1 MSHARI
7 LVVHPEPATI
17 ALISSMLQTLGHKIE
32 EADSDRVAAR
42 ILAQHEFDLV
52 VAGIDPSDPD
62 GLEILSHIRRKH
74 PHTACVTLFPDSACD
89 RSKDAIR
96 LGAAAALKFPT
107 SANTLRAVVTQSL
120 EQTRT
125 YQFASAPVA
134 APRNGSNASSQH
146 HANGSTPTAGA
157 AEANAESH
165 DPARSLASSRPNGAG
180 GNGNGA
186 FTTNGNGNG
195 TAGQGGQPNENGH
208 HELGATGHAK
218 SRDDTARRGES
229 AIDHGAGRG
238 FVPHRATNGAGAHFS
253 AATFRSGDVKLLTG
267 DDPILRQ
274 TCELVDTVANS
285 RTPLLLLGERGT
297 GKTVLARLIH
307 ARSPRKT
314 GPFVKIACLGFG
326 EAQLETEL
334 FGRSGDGVE
343 RQGKLAQAAGG
354 TLLLDEIAAL
364 SPRLQFELLQF
375 LQHGEYE
382 PGGSGDLRRADVRI
396 FAASRENIAG
406 LVESGQ
412 FRQDLYYRISI
423 VSLKLPP
430 LRRRGD
436 DVLKLAR
443 MFRDSFARDMGR
455 DEIEFTPEAI
465 EALKTYSWPGNVREL
480 ETAVERGV
488 LLCRGDRITP
498 AHLAL
503 ESIESNHDD
512 HALLTPSARS
522 LTHPTRHHAG
532 MNLRPLKEA
541 LEEPEKQ
548 IILRALEALN
558 WNRQETARVLDINR
572 TTLYKKMKKYGLL
585 IEEPAWLC

>member
-42 ILAQHEFDLV
+42 MLAQHEFDLV
-52 VAGIDPSDPD
+52 VAGINPNDPD

-74 PHTACVTLFPDSACD
+74 PHTACVTLFPDSPCD

-120 EQTRT
+120 EQTCS
-125 YQFASAPVA
+125 YQCASSAVP
-134 APRNGSNASSQH
+134 APRNGTNGSSQH
-146 HANGSTPTAGA
+146 HTNGSTPTVGV
-157 AEANAESH
+157 AEANSESG
-165 DPARSLASSRPNGAG
+165 DSARPLASSRPNGAG
-180 GNGNGA
+180 
-186 FTTNGNGNG
+186 
-195 TAGQGGQPNENGH
+195 TAGGGGHPNENGH
-208 HELGATGHAK
+208 SDLASTGYAK
-218 SRDDTARRGES
+218 SRDDTARRAES
-229 AIDHGAGRG
+229 AVDTGAGRG
-238 FVPHRATNGAGAHFS
+238 FVSHRGTNGAGAPSS

-307 ARSPRKT
+307 ARSPRRT
-314 GPFVKIACLGFG
+314 GPFVKVACLGFG

-334 FGRSGDGVE
+334 FGHSGDGVE
-343 RQGKLAQAAGG
+343 RQGKLAQASGG

-375 LQHGEYE
+375 IQHGEYE
-382 PGGSGDLRRADVRI
+382 PGGSGDLRRADVRV

-436 DVLKLAR
+436 DILKLAR

-455 DEIEFTPEAI
+455 NEIEFSSEAI
-465 EALKTYSWPGNVREL
+465 EALKSYTWPGNVREL

-503 ESIESNHDD
+503 ESIEPPHDD
-512 HALLTPSARS
+512 HDSTYSAGQARS
-522 LTHPTRHHAG
+522 LSHSTKHHAG

>member
-32 EADSDRVAAR
+32 QADSDRVAAR
-42 ILAQHEFDLV
+42 ILAQHDFDLV

-74 PHTACVTLFPDSACD
+74 PHTACVTLFPDSSCD

-96 LGAAAALKFPT
+96 LGAAAALKFPV

-125 YQFASAPVA
+125 PQYIANPA
-134 APRNGSNASSQH
+134 AALRNGANGSSQH
-146 HANGSTPTAGA
+146 YTSGSSPTPNAVA
-157 AEANAESH
+157 AHSEPG
-165 DPARSLASSRPNGAG
+165 DPARSLASSRPDGAGKTSEHFSNGNGHGNMERSANGEVRSHAAADYTKPHDDLVRRGESSVDYGVARGVAPNRGTNGAG
-180 GNGNGA
+180 GA
-186 FTTNGNGNG
+186 F
-195 TAGQGGQPNENGH
+195 
-208 HELGATGHAK
+208 
-218 SRDDTARRGES
+218 SS
-229 AIDHGAGRG
+229 A
-238 FVPHRATNGAGAHFS
+238 S
-253 AATFRSGDVKLLTG
+253 FRPGDVKLLTG

-285 RTPLLLLGERGT
+285 RSPLLLLGERGT

-307 ARSPRKT
+307 ARSPRKG
-314 GPFVKIACLGFG
+314 GPFVKVACLGFG

-334 FGRSGDGVE
+334 FGHSGDGVE
-343 RQGKLAQAAGG
+343 RQGKLAQASGG

-375 LQHGEYE
+375 IQSGEYE
-382 PGGSGDLRRADVRI
+382 PRGSDELRRADVRI

-430 LRRRGD
+430 LRRRGE

-455 DEIEFTPEAI
+455 DGIEFSLEAI
-465 EALKTYSWPGNVREL
+465 EALKSYTWPGNVREL
-480 ETAVERGV
+480 ETVVERGV

-503 ESIESNHDD
+503 ESTEPPHDD
-512 HALLTPSARS
+512 HDPAYAAGQTRPLS
-522 LTHPTRHHAG
+522 HPAKQHPG

-541 LEEPEKQ
+541 LEEPERQ